1 MQANVIVLSAP
12 KGMAQLTY
20 DVPGPLAGIVQ
31 VGHRVL
37 VPLRG
42 RKMTAVVVGLGEQLA
57 PDGSALK
64 PLLEFLASYYLV
76 PLSDAY
82 RMVIPA
88 ALRVETRTRF
98 KLARPPD
105 PLELVSFNDVERMIV
120 EGLAKR
126 PMTARQLAS
135 LAGQREITAAVSALS
150 AHGVLE
156 RQASTRGRHREPGI
170 TFVRLTEG
178 TKPAETIRGTR
189 RKSILAFL
197 EAAPNG
203 CASMPE
209 LQSRIPGAKAAIRA

>member
-42 RKMTAVVVGLGEQLA
+42 RKMTAVVVGLGDQLV

-64 PLLEFLASYYLV
+64 PMLEVLERQPILDRAHRELLEFLASYYLV

-88 ALRVETRTRF
+88 AMRVETRTRF
-98 KLARPPD
+98 KLARPPA

-135 LAGQREITAAVSALS
+135 LA
-150 AHGVLE
+150 
-156 RQASTRGRHREPGI
+156 RQP
-170 TFVRLTEG
+170 
-178 TKPAETIRGTR
+178 
-189 RKSILAFL
+189 
-197 EAAPNG
+197 
-203 CASMPE
+203 
-209 LQSRIPGAKAAIRA
+209 